1 MNKNKQVGYLGP
13 EGTFSHEAVLK
24 VVDETDEIKPY
35 PTILNIFEDLEDNKI
50 DMAIVPVENSTE
62 GSVLI
67 TLDCLTNFNNIKIIQ
82 EFQIP
87 IKHNLLIQ
95 HGKTIDE
102 IKVICSHQQPLA
114 QCREYIYKL
123 KKPVQSMPSTANAA
137 RYVTEIET
145 AAVIGNKMLADKY
158 DLKIIDEN
166 IQDYKNNVTRFLVL
180 KKDAKTKPTGHDKT
194 SIIISL
200 YDDKP
205 GGFYKVL
212 YEFKE
217 ENVNLTHIESRP
229 SKEGMGKYLF
239 FIDMEG
245 HKLDENISRVLM
257 KVEKKVKMFKIL
269 GSYETINCWGGINIP
284 NDSRHTIERKLKN
297 LEKQREQGFIN
308 EEDYETLRIRYE
320 RKLGNKEA
328 VTKLQEAKGFDPDK
342 IKEKKARK
350 EELYDDFVDEYTK
363 IESKDISDKS
373 VFSKRTARKILI
385 VVVIIAFAIG
395 LAAGVSTL
403 NTVEKQQQ
411 TNITV
416 GDSAFSPDAIANAT
430 NLTANNTTIAQTTK
444 SSTSTPASTVK
455 STTKK
460 SSSSSKAYSGS
471 SSSNSGSKKPSS
483 GGSNSGSHSSGSSS
497 SSGSGSSGS
506 SSSSGGSSK

>member
-269 GSYETINCWGGINIP
+269 GSYETINC
-284 NDSRHTIERKLKN
+284 
-297 LEKQREQGFIN
+297 
-308 EEDYETLRIRYE
+308 
-320 RKLGNKEA
+320 
-328 VTKLQEAKGFDPDK
+328 
-342 IKEKKARK
+342 
-350 EELYDDFVDEYTK
+350 
-363 IESKDISDKS
+363 
-373 VFSKRTARKILI
+373 
-385 VVVIIAFAIG
+385 
-395 LAAGVSTL
+395 
-403 NTVEKQQQ
+403 
-411 TNITV
+411 
-416 GDSAFSPDAIANAT
+416 
-430 NLTANNTTIAQTTK
+430 
-444 SSTSTPASTVK
+444 
-455 STTKK
+455 
-460 SSSSSKAYSGS
+460 
-471 SSSNSGSKKPSS
+471 
-483 GGSNSGSHSSGSSS
+483 
-497 SSGSGSSGS
+497 
-506 SSSSGGSSK
+506 